1 MKCSFAI
8 ALVAACLVARANTVF
23 ILPPEQLHFPVPPQ
37 ETAYVLEEGDAFAR
51 AAGLA
56 HARPEGA
63 FELRVWTQSTRS
75 EEGDAYVL
83 AKDRVTT
90 YAITRRDGRLRVVR
104 TSSRKFV
111 AGPALLSAL
120 RAAHDAFGRP
130 GCDVSDAPSATV
142 EASLDG
148 KLVAFS
154 GIDENGLCR
163 DEPTVR
169 MAILLRDVRAAAGR

>member
-1 MKCSFAI
+1 MKRYFAI
-8 ALVAACLVARANTVF
+8 VLAAACFVARANTVF

-37 ETAYVLEEGDAFAR
+37 ETAYLLEEGDEFAR
-51 AAGLA
+51 AARLA
-56 HARPEGA
+56 QARPAGA

-75 EEGDAYVL
+75 GEGDAYVL
-83 AKDRVTT
+83 ANGRATT

-104 TSSRKFV
+104 TSSRKF
-111 AGPALLSAL
+111 AASPALVSAL

-130 GCDVSDAPSATV
+130 VCDVPDASLAIV

-154 GIDENGLCR
+154 GRDEHDLCR
-163 DEPTVR
+163 DEPNAR
-169 MAILLRDVRAAAGR
+169 MTILLRDVRAAAGR